1 MVRIRIDDPVA
12 LVDSRQLTLDVPPMI
27 ISSRT
32 MVPLRFIGDAFGA
45 RTDYNANTKG
55 ITITLG
61 GTVIR
66 LTVNSKTAMIG
77 SKTVTLDSPATVIR
91 GRTLVPTRF
100 ISEAFGGAKVDWL
113 PETKTVLI
121 VK

>member
-100 ISEAFGGAKVDWL
+100 ISEAFGAKVDWL

>member
-1 MVRIRIDDPVA
+1 MIRIRIDDKVA
-12 LVDSRQLTLDVPPMI
+12 LVNGRQLIMDVPPTI

-61 GTVIR
+61 NTVIR

-77 SKTVTLDSPATVIR
+77 SQRVILDSPATVIR
-91 GRTLVPTRF
+91 GRTLVPPF

>member
-1 MVRIRIDDPVA
+1 LSVATAKDPISSQSGLYLIKQEQVVRIRIDDPVA

-61 GTVIR
+61 AP
-66 LTVNSKTAMIG
+66 SFA
-77 SKTVTLDSPATVIR
+77 
-91 GRTLVPTRF
+91 
-100 ISEAFGGAKVDWL
+100 
-113 PETKTVLI
+113 
-121 VK
+121 